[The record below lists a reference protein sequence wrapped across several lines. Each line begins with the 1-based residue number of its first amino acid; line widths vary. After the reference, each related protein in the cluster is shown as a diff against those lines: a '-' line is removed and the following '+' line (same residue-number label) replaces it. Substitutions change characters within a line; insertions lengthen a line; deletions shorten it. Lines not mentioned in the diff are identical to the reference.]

1 MYITATVSFVG
12 LTHHLKLMGLR
23 PHYFKAF
30 PFYKSPSVYC
40 TSPLWHQAEDQYMD
54 GVKTSCI
61 EKSPRLQLPGSARWA
76 FLPDCFQHTYSRLCG
91 TLSKIP
97 RLCRFICPIS
107 GFIWS
112 GVDFLPIILK
122 WLYGAYTLPGWKYSK
137 PCLCTGT
144 WQACGKAQCTF
155 DSFAA
160 GSTFWRF
167 SQKQQILNPKMPV
180 AVP

>member
-1 MYITATVSFVG
+1 MFLSTTSYIQLSMFVYRKIIAKMYITATVSFVG

-30 PFYKSPSVYC
+30 PFYKSSSVYC
-40 TSPLWHQAEDQYMD
+40 TSPLWPQAEDQYMD

-76 FLPDCFQHTYSRLCG
+76 FLTNCFQHTCSRLCG

-107 GFIWS
+107 GFIWP
-112 GVDFLPIILK
+112 GVDFL
-122 WLYGAYTLPGWKYSK
+122 AYH
-137 PCLCTGT
+137 
-144 WQACGKAQCTF
+144 
-155 DSFAA
+155 
-160 GSTFWRF
+160 
-167 SQKQQILNPKMPV
+167 PKMAVWGLYV
-180 AVP
+180 ARMEI